1 MTRRRMADLDDIAS
15 LRDEVPDVFSI
26 ALALAFLVIAVA
38 SPHLLLLAG
47 LVVLVTNLLRPAVH
61 ALLEADERARHRPAM
76 KLAIC
81 MGFWRIITA
90 QDPWLSFQQLGI
102 GCLLGAALG
111 AGASRA
117 IDNFI

>member
-1 MTRRRMADLDDIAS
+1 MADLDDIAS

-61 ALLEADERARHRPAM
+61 ALLEAGERAAHRPAM
-76 KLAIC
+76 KLVVC
-81 MGFWRIITA
+81 MGFWKIMTA
-90 QDPWLSFQQLGI
+90 QDPWLSCHQLAL
-102 GCLLGAALG
+102 GCFLGAALSM
-111 AGASRA
+111 AASRA
-117 IDNFI
+117 IDNLI